1 MKFGN
6 KHKQYS
12 LLTKGTAV
20 YIGHF
25 SRVFQT
31 KPLGFIIEEPFRK
44 RPKDGYDVKIMK
56 KNGQI
61 MTFPACDVYAYFE
74 RDNGDWNR

>member
-25 SRVFQT
+25 YGVFQA
-31 KPLGFIIEEPFRK
+31 KPVGFIIEEPFRK
-44 RPKDGYDVKIMK
+44 RPKDGYEVKIMK
-56 KNGQI
+56 NNGQP
-61 MTFPACDVYAYFE
+61 MTFLACDVYAYFK
-74 RDNGDWNR
+74 RDNGDLNR

>member
-25 SRVFQT
+25 YRYFQT

-44 RPKDGYDVKIMK
+44 RPKDRYNVKIMK
-56 KNGQI
+56 INGRPI
-61 MTFPACDVYAYFE
+61 TFPACEVYAYFK
-74 RDNGDWNR
+74 RDNGDWGR